1 MHAVNVFVTLTFFLS
16 LLIGPSC
23 GNATPPLGGTPVLLP
38 YLAYTGMCHWTG
50 YGFLP
55 LCSKQGIYFC
65 AMARL
70 IVCTASV

>member
-1 MHAVNVFVTLTFFLS
+1 MQLTFLS
-16 LLIGPSC
+16 PSPFFESPDWSIMWQF
-23 GNATPPLGGTPVLLP
+23 TPPPPPGVLP

-65 AMARL
+65 AMANL
-70 IVCTASV
+70 S

>member
-1 MHAVNVFVTLTFFLS
+1 MQLTFLS
-16 LLIGPSC
+16 PSPFFKSPDWSIMWQC
-23 GNATPPLGGTPVLLP
+23 NPPPGGTPVLLP